1 MNWRRGL
8 LLAVINL
15 VAAVPLILMLD
26 ARDEQSLR
34 ENEWNAAVAARE
46 SAAREA
52 AREPAREAQSPSSA
66 EPAGEEQT
74 VFFNPCEMWVHYP
87 VQVRVVLNGNP
98 LASELTGWRL
108 VCPEK
113 WMLSGMLLGPTER
126 AWTASTMPAHRQVD
140 AGLCLLILVQWLLVG
155 AFPLRKPRRWWAE
168 PGMFI
173 TSCTVVAVCFAL
185 IPPVDEVAHFP
196 VFLAGCA
203 WFWWFGLLAWKLL
216 RLGWR
221 RAAGW
226 LTPLKP

>member
-1 MNWRRGL
+1 MNRRRGL
-8 LLAVINL
+8 LLAGINL
-15 VAAVPLILMLD
+15 VAAVSLILMLD
-26 ARDEQSLR
+26 ARDAQFLR
-34 ENEWNAAVAARE
+34 EREENTAIAARE

-52 AREPAREAQSPSSA
+52 AHEVQSPTSA
-66 EPAGEEQT
+66 EPAEGELA

-113 WMLSGMLLGPTER
+113 WTLAGILLGPTEP
-126 AWTASTMPAHRQVD
+126 AWTAVAMSAHWQVD
-140 AGLCLLILVQWLLVG
+140 AGLCLLILVQWFLVG

-173 TSCTVVAVCFAL
+173 TACTVVAACFAL
-185 IPPVDEVAHFP
+185 IPPVDEVALLP
-196 VFLAGCA
+196 ALLAGCA
-203 WFWWFGLLAWKLL
+203 WFWWFGLLAWILL

-226 LTPLKP
+226 LAPVKP